1 MRIKKYVAKS
11 MREALLEIKKDLGES
26 AVILKTRKMNATSF
40 PFGGKDI
47 EVTAAVEEDSASLSV
62 PRSAFPE
69 IALAKG
75 NGGVYRKPRTS
86 CVVENAELVELRPWK
101 PPVMSSVAK
110 KQPAGEKKTEN
121 PDVCYSE
128 LKEDLKQLTTM
139 VTSALKKGS
148 ASTEGGFSGG
158 WSVLFKK
165 LIDSEV
171 RPEIASGLITSLQNG
186 IGQSSGPSDAV
197 PAAVGSTEEKM
208 LGLLRAQF
216 PIAGPIKC
224 KNKGPVIIA
233 FTGPTGS
240 GKTTT
245 LAKLV
250 AHCCLNKNK
259 KVSIITA
266 DTYRIAAIEQIRMFA
281 DIVKAELQVVF
292 SPEEVGPA
300 LVACAKDDI
309 VFVDTAGRSPHNTEH
324 MEELKRYLAALH
336 PDEVHLVVSSTTKDS
351 DLRDTVDRYREVGA
365 DRLLFTKLD
374 ETRTVGNIFN
384 TVNTSAMPVSFFTFG
399 QSVPDDIE
407 LAQPARFVQRLWEG
421 NAA

>member
-1 MRIKKYVAKS
+1 
-11 MREALLEIKKDLGES
+11 MREALIDIKQDLGES
-26 AVILKTRKMNATSF
+26 AVILKTRKMNAAAF

-47 EVTAAVEEDSASLSV
+47 EVTAAVEEESSTSTNA
-62 PRSAFPE
+62 PRPAFPE
-69 IALAKG
+69 INLTKSG
-75 NGGVYRKPRTS
+75 TGVYRKPRTS
-86 CVVENAELVELRPWK
+86 CVVENAELVEMRPWR

-110 KQPAGEKKTEN
+110 MPQAAAREEVEN
-121 PDVCYSE
+121 NDARYKE
-128 LKEDLKQLTTM
+128 LKEDLQHLTEM
-139 VTSALKKGS
+139 VTSVVKKGS
-148 ASTEGGFSGG
+148 ATTEGGFSGG
-158 WSVLFKK
+158 WSVLYKK

-171 RPEIASGLITSLQNG
+171 RPDIAAGLIKSLQSG
-186 IGQSSGPSDAV
+186 IVTSPG
-197 PAAVGSTEEKM
+197 AAVAAPAGNGTAEEKM
-208 LGLLRAQF
+208 LALLRGQF
-216 PIAGPIKC
+216 PVAGPIKC
-224 KNKGPVIIA
+224 KKKGPVIVA

-250 AHCCLNKNK
+250 AHCRLNKNK

-266 DTYRIAAIEQIRMFA
+266 DTYRIAAIEQIRVFA

-292 SPEEVGPA
+292 SPEEVGSA
-300 LVACAKDDI
+300 LAACADNDI

-324 MEELKRYLAALH
+324 MEDLKRYLTALH

-351 DLRDTVDRYREVGA
+351 DLRDTVERYREIGA

-384 TVNTSAMPVSFFTFG
+384 TVNASAMPVSFFTFG